1 MRKRVGLFLIVAS
14 SMLVSCGDNQ
24 QKSLRNVAVNDSL
37 LAESELQR
45 DEVNEVVDIINDV
58 SMSLDSIQLQEN
70 MIYKLSKDGSN
81 RDKILAQIR
90 SFRKLLGRKQNKIN
104 QLMKNNKEMSSSKK
118 ATIRNLQK
126 MVGYLQKQL
135 QEKNQQVAQLEE
147 IVRDK
152 DVSIDKLRYNVNR
165 LGAESYYLKEQNYQQ
180 DRAQNTIYYLVA
192 SEKELKKSGVL
203 KGGFLK
209 KKKINSETIDKK
221 LFSTR
226 DLRVF
231 KTLVIPSKA
240 PKILTNNPA
249 SCYTLTNNSDGTT
262 TLNITNP
269 EKFWNFSHFLIIQ
282 Q

>member
-70 MIYKLSKDGSN
+70 MIYKLSKDGNN

-135 QEKNQQVAQLEE
+135 EEKNQQVAQLEE

-209 KKKINSETIDKK
+209 KRKSIVKQLIKNS
-221 LFSTR
+221 
-226 DLRVF
+226 
-231 KTLVIPSKA
+231 LVLEI
-240 PKILTNNPA
+240 
-249 SCYTLTNNSDGTT
+249 
-262 TLNITNP
+262 
-269 EKFWNFSHFLIIQ
+269 
-282 Q
+282 

>member
-135 QEKNQQVAQLEE
+135 EEKISKWHN
-147 IVRDK
+147 
-152 DVSIDKLRYNVNR
+152 LRR
-165 LGAESYYLKEQNYQQ
+165 L
-180 DRAQNTIYYLVA
+180 
-192 SEKELKKSGVL
+192 
-203 KGGFLK
+203 
-209 KKKINSETIDKK
+209 
-221 LFSTR
+221 
-226 DLRVF
+226 
-231 KTLVIPSKA
+231 
-240 PKILTNNPA
+240 
-249 SCYTLTNNSDGTT
+249 
-262 TLNITNP
+262 
-269 EKFWNFSHFLIIQ
+269 
-282 Q
+282 